1 MPIDITYIII
11 AKKLFDIKYKNI
23 INLNFKNWTFE
34 DDETI
39 VTQLVEMLESE
50 DEIDIDK
57 NDSKT
62 MSAIAK
68 ELLALYRKS
77 IQPGLSKEQI
87 SINDWGNE
95 YSLLLRHH
103 DPEHAEALIL
113 EKIKREMGTDS
124 IHAMQILKKSIE
136 EKRKKDEGS
145 RL

>member
-1 MPIDITYIII
+1 MSIDITYIII

-23 INLNFKNWTFE
+23 INSNFKNWTFE

-77 IQPGLSKEQI
+77 IQPDLSKEQI
-87 SINDWGNE
+87 LINDWEKE
-95 YSLLLRHH
+95 YRLLLLSH
-103 DPEHAEALIL
+103 DPEHAEAIIL

-124 IHAMQILKKSIE
+124 IHAMIILTKSIE

>member
-23 INLNFKNWTFE
+23 INSIFKNWTFE

-68 ELLALYRKS
+68 ELLKRYRKS
-77 IQPGLSKEQI
+77 LQQDIRKQKIWTCNWGLEYMWLLQHH
-87 SINDWGNE
+87 NE
-95 YSLLLRHH
+95 K
-103 DPEHAEALIL
+103 DAETMIL
-113 EKIKREMGTDS
+113 EKIQRETGVDI
-124 IHAMQILKKSIE
+124 IHAKIILKKSIE
-136 EKRKKDEGS
+136 EERKKNEYS
-145 RL
+145 RS